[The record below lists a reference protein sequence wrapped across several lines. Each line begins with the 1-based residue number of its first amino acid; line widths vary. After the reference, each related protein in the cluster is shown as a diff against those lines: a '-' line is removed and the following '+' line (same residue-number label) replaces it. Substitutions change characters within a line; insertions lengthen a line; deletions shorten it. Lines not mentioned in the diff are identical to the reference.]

1 MVIPYEKGT
10 NAMYI
15 WVTFFDKNFTS
26 RGCMR
31 FGLSKCKL
39 VIRNFSF
46 IDHLP

>member
-31 FGLSKCKL
+31 CGLSKWKL
-39 VIRNFSF
+39 VRNISF